1 MTQRPGPSPSSSADL
16 LPGHSGLPW
25 PGANPG
31 LTAEPDIAA
40 ASLWSAGAPTRR
52 ARFTNA
58 HGPVALGACLLALVA
73 ASLLTPARAGIRFEN
88 CVQGSDGSISCDT
101 VPTGN
106 TYLDDKDAQYGLL
119 QQASPGWSEFNPYAG
134 YDEDFGGGED

>member
-1 MTQRPGPSPSSSADL
+1 M
-16 LPGHSGLPW
+16 
-25 PGANPG
+25 
-31 LTAEPDIAA
+31 
-40 ASLWSAGAPTRR
+40 TRR
-52 ARFTNA
+52 PRSCPST
-58 HGPVALGACLLALVA
+58 PLRLPLLALA
-73 ASLLTPARAGIRFEN
+73 SASLLLSAAAQAGVRFEN

-119 QQASPGWSEFNPYAG
+119 QQASPGWAEFNPYQG

>member
-1 MTQRPGPSPSSSADL
+1 MAVAAHRSAASHSPRA
-16 LPGHSGLPW
+16 W
-25 PGANPG
+25 
-31 LTAEPDIAA
+31 LTAAHRPVVLA
-40 ASLWSAGAPTRR
+40 AS
-52 ARFTNA
+52 
-58 HGPVALGACLLALVA
+58 VLAAVTI
-73 ASLLTPARAGIRFEN
+73 ASLLTPAGAGIRFEN